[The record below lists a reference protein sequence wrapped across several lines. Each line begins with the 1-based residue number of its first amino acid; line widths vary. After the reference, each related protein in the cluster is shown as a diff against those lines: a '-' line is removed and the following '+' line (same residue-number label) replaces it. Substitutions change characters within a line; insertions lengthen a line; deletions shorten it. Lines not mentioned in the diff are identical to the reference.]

1 MNSASS
7 SRTPPGAHLTRRGFL
22 HTTSR
27 AAAGGLA
34 LAALAPER
42 FAHAAG
48 SDEIK
53 IAMIGCG
60 GRGTGA
66 VSQNLNVGKGQKLIA
81 MADIDHDRLDKS
93 LQILKTQHPDQVDV
107 SMANQFIGFDAYQHV
122 IPLADLVFVTS
133 PQGFHPYHLAEA
145 VRQGKNVFV
154 EKPLAVD
161 APGVRAI
168 LAANEEA
175 KKKNLKIGVGL
186 QRHHQPSYM
195 EAVKRLHEGAVGDI
209 TSMTCYWLGNAR
221 AGLERKPGED
231 ELHYQLRN
239 WYYFTWISGD
249 FIVDQHIHNIDIINW
264 IKQGHPVRAQGMGGR
279 QVRNDKKLHG
289 QIFDHFF
296 VEYEY
301 ADGSKLSSQCRQ
313 GQPGTFGEV
322 SEHVVG
328 TKGRA
333 DLNVQSRL
341 FRITGPN
348 EWELKLKT
356 QEDGHQLEHYPLIE
370 AIRSDQPYNELDI
383 AAMSTMTAILGR
395 MAVYSG
401 KLVEWDDA
409 INSKLQLMPEKVTW
423 DMPPPVVPDA
433 DGNYPVAIPGR
444 TVAF

>member
-1 MNSASS
+1 MNSPSPA
-7 SRTPPGAHLTRRGFL
+7 PPSGVSRRGFL
-22 HTTSR
+22 QATTR
-27 AAAGGLA
+27 VAAGGVA
-34 LAALAPER
+34 LAALSAER

-48 SDEIK
+48 GDELK
-53 IAMIGCG
+53 LALVGCG

-66 VSQNLNVGKGQKLIA
+66 ASQNLNVGKGTRLIA
-81 MADIDHDRLDKS
+81 MADIARDRLDKS

-107 SMANQFIGFDAYQHV
+107 SMANQFVGFDAYKHAIAQ
-122 IPLADLVFVTS
+122 ADLVFVTT

-145 VRQGKNVFV
+145 VKQGKHVFV

-161 APGVRAI
+161 APGVRRV
-168 LAANEEA
+168 LAAAEEA

-186 QRHHQPSYM
+186 QRHHQPSYV
-195 EAVKRLHEGAVGDI
+195 EAVKRLHDGAVGDI

-221 AGLERKPGED
+221 AGLERQPGEG
-231 ELHYQLRN
+231 ELQYQLRN

-264 IKQGHPVRAQGMGGR
+264 IKGGHPVRAQGMGGR
-279 QVRNDKKLHG
+279 QVRTDKKLHG

-296 VEYEY
+296 IEYEY

-313 GQPGTFGEV
+313 GQPGTYQEV

-348 EWELKLKT
+348 AWELRLK
-356 QEDGHQLEHYPLIE
+356 QGEDGHQLEHFPLIE
-370 AIRSDQPYNELDI
+370 AIRNDQPYNELEL

-395 MAVYSG
+395 MAAYSG

-409 INSKLQLMPEKVTW
+409 INSKLQLMPEEVTW
-423 DMPPPVVPDA
+423 EMAPPVVPDA
-433 DGNYPVAIPGR
+433 EGNYPVAIPGR
-444 TVAF
+444 TVAL